1 MYDLV
6 WDGIWQESSP
16 RRMQVYLKSM
26 FNTCSVW
33 SETELDVLKVNL
45 AKAIP
50 DFQKDL
56 FTIYLREHC
65 SYRDFNCVGNCN
77 LSI

>member
-1 MYDLV
+1 MYELV
-6 WDGIWQESSP
+6 WDVIWQESSP
-16 RRMQVYLKSM
+16 RRMQVYLTSM
-26 FNTCSVW
+26 FNTSSVW
-33 SETELDVLKVNL
+33 SETELNVLKVNL

-50 DFQKDL
+50 DTQKDL

-65 SYRDFNCVGNCN
+65 SYRDINCVGNCN